1 MLQQGQP
8 PPPCSEETCRRLK
21 IIDWISVIDFVPRR
35 EFVISHPFNHF
46 NKSSARL
53 RTHKTLIAGVAG
65 NQKPSDRFT
74 GVRDYLKVL
83 NWKLTLTLASSAN
96 LFPLQLPFSLELATR
111 RKGVEKAR
119 NPGKFLDNSN
129 CELGN
134 WFSSSSSPSSSVWT
148 LEESLAGG
156 DSAELAAGAQLS
168 SRNSWVSLRA
178 QCSGQTPESG
188 AQCSVLSLLTPSWS
202 LASLTR
208 GH

>member
-1 MLQQGQP
+1 M
-8 PPPCSEETCRRLK
+8 
-21 IIDWISVIDFVPRR
+21 IDFVPRR

-65 NQKPSDRFT
+65 NQKHSDRFT

-83 NWKLTLTLASSAN
+83 NRKLTLASSAN

-111 RKGVEKAR
+111 RKRLEKAR

-129 CELGN
+129 YELRN

-156 DSAELAAGAQLS
+156 DSAELAAGAELS
-168 SRNSWVSLRA
+168 SRNS
-178 QCSGQTPESG
+178 
-188 AQCSVLSLLTPSWS
+188 
-202 LASLTR
+202 
-208 GH
+208 

>member
-1 MLQQGQP
+1 M
-8 PPPCSEETCRRLK
+8 
-21 IIDWISVIDFVPRR
+21 IDFVPRR

-83 NWKLTLTLASSAN
+83 NRKLTLASSAN

-111 RKGVEKAR
+111 RKRLEKAR

-129 CELGN
+129 YELRN

-156 DSAELAAGAQLS
+156 ESAELAAGAELS
-168 SRNSWVSLRA
+168 SRNS
-178 QCSGQTPESG
+178 
-188 AQCSVLSLLTPSWS
+188 
-202 LASLTR
+202 
-208 GH
+208 

>member
-1 MLQQGQP
+1 M
-8 PPPCSEETCRRLK
+8 
-21 IIDWISVIDFVPRR
+21 IDFVPRR

-65 NQKPSDRFT
+65 NQKPSDRLT

-83 NWKLTLTLASSAN
+83 NGKLTLTLASSAN

-134 WFSSSSSPSSSVWT
+134 WFCSSSSPSSSVWT

-156 DSAELAAGAQLS
+156 DSAELAAGAELS
-168 SRNSWVSLRA
+168 SRNS
-178 QCSGQTPESG
+178 
-188 AQCSVLSLLTPSWS
+188 
-202 LASLTR
+202 
-208 GH
+208 